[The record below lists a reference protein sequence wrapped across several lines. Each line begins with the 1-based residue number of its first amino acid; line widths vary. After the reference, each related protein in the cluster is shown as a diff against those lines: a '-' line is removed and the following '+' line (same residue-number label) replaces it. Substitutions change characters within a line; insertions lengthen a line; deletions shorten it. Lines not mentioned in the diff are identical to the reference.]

1 MLSVLIAT
9 YNMQRELPRTLL
21 SALPALQRQ
30 VSGLEYEIIVI
41 DNGSPVPLELNGF
54 AEQLARTQV
63 RLIRIDPAVARPSP
77 VFCINEAALR
87 HARGDKLLICIDGAR
102 IFSSHVVRRTI
113 DLLDRYENA
122 VTFVGSRH
130 LGPKVQ
136 MLSVHEGYC
145 QEAEDVLLSGIDWKR
160 DVDLLYGSS
169 VWAGAHVLSCA
180 FVQNESNAIGIARA
194 NWIRLGGYNEG
205 FTRPGGGL
213 CNLELFNRLRADQSL
228 ICVSLLG
235 EATFHQVHG
244 GAATSNFGYAR
255 ESLGEHRVATFRDYA
270 FESGRVLFDIG
281 QDIGRADFAKR
292 VCFA

>member
-21 SALPALQRQ
+21 SALPSLQRQ
-30 VSGLEYEIIVI
+30 VSGFEYEIIVV
-41 DNGSPVPLELNGF
+41 DNGSPVPLELGGF
-54 AEQLARTQV
+54 AERLARAQV

-102 IFSSHVVRRTI
+102 MFSSHLVRRTI
-113 DLLDRYENA
+113 DLLNRYDNA

-136 MLSVHEGYC
+136 SLSVQEGYC
-145 QEAEDVLLSGIDWKR
+145 QAQEDILLDSVDWNH
-160 DVDLLYGSS
+160 DVDLLFDYS
-169 VWAGAHVLSCA
+169 VWAGAHGKHGA
-180 FVQNESNAIGIARA
+180 FLQNESNAIGISKK
-194 NWIRLGGYNEG
+194 NWIRFGGYNEG

-213 CNLELFNRLRADQSL
+213 CNLELFNRLRADPAL
-228 ICVSLLG
+228 MCVSLLG

-244 GAATSNFGYAR
+244 GAATSNIGYFS
-255 ESLGEHRVATFRDYA
+255 ESLDEHRVAASRDYE
-270 FESGRVLFDIG
+270 FEPGRVLFDIG

-292 VCFA
+292 ICLA